1 MISKFCKYF
10 INLLLSSTF
19 IKNKT
24 VMVNFSLPQVTVMAS
39 PIDID
44 ASMSTVA
51 ALIPTFLVSS
61 NLLHYPNVLMV
72 LSGFLLANTG

>member
-19 IKNKT
+19 IKNIT